1 MGVADINGLIK
12 LRDANPDTPVKAVF
26 VIFDKPPSAIIARKS
41 RGIATPKDL
50 EGKKLAAPAADV
62 ISAQWPIFAKVTG
75 IDTARV
81 KMENVGLPVREPMLA
96 AGEVDAIIGCSFG
109 SYVDLKARGVP
120 PDDLAVLAMA
130 DYGVELY
137 GDAIMVSTGFAAEKP
152 EAVRG
157 FLRAYLKALKD
168 TVRDP
173 VRAVEAVL
181 HRSDDS
187 AKAVELERLRLAIGE
202 NVVTPAVK
210 AAGYGGIEPERFG
223 AALDQLALTYR
234 FGAREKAAEA
244 FDPSFLPA
252 AADRKVSG
260 TASH

>member
-1 MGVADINGLIK
+1 
-12 LRDANPDTPVKAVF
+12 
-26 VIFDKPPSAIIARKS
+26 
-41 RGIATPKDL
+41 
-50 EGKKLAAPAADV
+50 
-62 ISAQWPIFAKVTG
+62 
-75 IDTARV
+75 
-81 KMENVGLPVREPMLA
+81 
-96 AGEVDAIIGCSFG
+96 
-109 SYVDLKARGVP
+109 
-120 PDDLAVLAMA
+120 
-130 DYGVELY
+130 
-137 GDAIMVSTGFAAEKP
+137 MVSTGFAAEKP

-181 HRSDDS
+181 HRSDDT

-223 AALDQLALTYR
+223 AALDQLALTYP